1 MQTSANFFF
10 KKKILIYGLGLS
22 GISSLNF
29 LKKNNSVKFY
39 DDIKKFNSK
48 SLSKFFIKKD
58 KINSYK
64 FDLIILSP
72 GINFE
77 KCGLQT
83 YLKKNKKKI
92 YTDLDI
98 FYSYFNKNK
107 IIAVTGTNGK
117 STTVQLLSDI
127 LNLSK
132 KDARAVG
139 NIGRG
144 ILNEK
149 KISKNTIFVVETSS
163 YQIEYSKIFKP
174 NLALLLN
181 ISPDHLDRHK
191 TFKNYLRSKLK
202 LFCNQTEKD
211 FAFFNK
217 NNLLVK
223 KEIRNLKINSSRV
236 HVDGKLKNS
245 QRKLITNNYLKT
257 LNNEENLSFIFA
269 VCKKLKIKEKFI
281 FKAINLFK
289 GLKFRQEIIYQ
300 SKKLTIINDS
310 KSTSFSSSKNLLK
323 SLNRV
328 HWILGGLPKKGD
340 KFIFEKNRKQ
350 KIKAYIFGSFKKF
363 YINSLKNKIAF
374 ETFNNVKFAFKKSIS
389 EIKKLNVKKHQTI
402 LFSPCSAS
410 FDEFKNFEER
420 GKYFNFLVKKE
431 KIRI

>member
-1 MQTSANFFF
+1 MQISANFFF

-39 DDIKKFNSK
+39 DDNKKFNSK

-72 GINFE
+72 GINLE

-202 LFCNQTEKD
+202 LFCNQTKKD
-211 FAFFNK
+211 FALFNK
-217 NNLLVK
+217 NNLFIK
-223 KEIRNLKINSSRV
+223 KEIKNLKINFF
-236 HVDGKLKNS
+236 
-245 QRKLITNNYLKT
+245 LI
-257 LNNEENLSFIFA
+257 
-269 VCKKLKIKEKFI
+269 
-281 FKAINLFK
+281 
-289 GLKFRQEIIYQ
+289 
-300 SKKLTIINDS
+300 
-310 KSTSFSSSKNLLK
+310 
-323 SLNRV
+323 
-328 HWILGGLPKKGD
+328 
-340 KFIFEKNRKQ
+340 
-350 KIKAYIFGSFKKF
+350 
-363 YINSLKNKIAF
+363 
-374 ETFNNVKFAFKKSIS
+374 
-389 EIKKLNVKKHQTI
+389 
-402 LFSPCSAS
+402 
-410 FDEFKNFEER
+410 
-420 GKYFNFLVKKE
+420 FNFLHTA
-431 KIRI
+431 KINDKFSSLFNVFK